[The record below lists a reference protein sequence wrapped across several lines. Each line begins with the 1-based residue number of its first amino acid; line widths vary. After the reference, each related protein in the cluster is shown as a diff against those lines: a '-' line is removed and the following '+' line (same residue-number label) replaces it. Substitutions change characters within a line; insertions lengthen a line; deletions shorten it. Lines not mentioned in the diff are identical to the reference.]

1 MVNMSSFIKTEMKT
15 VTHTLDQIIQAPLIV
30 FLEKRRSSGE
40 KRQVP
45 AVELH
50 GL

>member
-1 MVNMSSFIKTEMKT
+1 MGNMSSFIKTEMKA
-15 VTHTLDQIIQAPLIV
+15 VTHTLDQIIQAPLRV
-30 FLEKRRSSGE
+30 FLEKQRSLGE

-45 AVELH
+45 AMELH